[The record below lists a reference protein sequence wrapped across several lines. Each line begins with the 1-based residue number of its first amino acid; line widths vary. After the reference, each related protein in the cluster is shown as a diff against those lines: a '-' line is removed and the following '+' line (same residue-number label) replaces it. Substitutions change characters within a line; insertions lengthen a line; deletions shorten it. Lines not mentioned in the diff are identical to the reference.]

1 MKISHHWLNLG
12 LLFALAALLLF
23 LNLGELGLTD
33 RDEGRNAEAGREM
46 LESGDWISPT
56 FNYEPRFQKP
66 ALVYWLMAIAY
77 RALEVSEFAAR
88 LPSALFGVS
97 LILLQYVFLT
107 TCRGPVIGLF
117 GALMLLLN
125 VEIIALSRMALTDS
139 ALIFFITLALFSF
152 WLGFRSEAPDRRW
165 LWLFYIA
172 MALATLTKG
181 PVGFLVP
188 LVTVALYLAMTS
200 QWGRFWREG
209 YPLAGTAVLV
219 LLALPWYALMWSR
232 HGAAYAAAAQANTVG
247 RFFNPMEGHG
257 FTVLFYLPVLLLGF
271 FPWSGWLPYAW
282 YQAFKAWRD
291 RAPVAPG
298 MQRVPR
304 VTRDVPPPQPSPNLG
319 EGKGGG
325 FTRHPLPVTEDVEF
339 FAAIWVAVVFVF
351 FTLSSTR
358 LPHYIGPL
366 FPAAALLTASYWNR
380 SRVHPDTR
388 GARAAIHTVM
398 LLGCLLALA
407 FAFAPTVYSKL
418 GDKIIEEFPL
428 AGQIDPWAGPW
439 NSNIA
444 YVLATSVL
452 IGMALVGYL
461 GLSEERRAGAFWA
474 AGATLIV
481 MVLILLLATLPR
493 MNRYAVA
500 PPQELAYAAGLNLG
514 PDDRLI
520 AYGTTRPSTVF
531 YAKRKVIFVGRGEE
545 ERMRE
550 HLGRPGRTM
559 ILLPARLRPRLPL
572 ETLDYPIV
580 LQRFGYILLADRSPV
595 NVPPPPE
602 PPPAPRIPGH

>member
-1 MKISHHWLNLG
+1 MKIPQHRINVSLLLG
-12 LLFALAALLLF
+12 LATLLLF

-66 ALVYWLMAIAY
+66 VLVYWLMAIAY
-77 RALEVSEFAAR
+77 RALGVSEFAAR
-88 LPSALFGVS
+88 LPSALFGVA

-107 TCRGPVIGLF
+107 RCRGPVIALF

-125 VEIIALSRMALTDS
+125 VEIIGLSRMALTDS
-139 ALIFFITLALFSF
+139 ALIFFMTLALFSF
-152 WLGFRSEAPDRRW
+152 WLGFRRERPDRRR
-165 LWLFYIA
+165 LWLFYLA

-188 LVTVALYLAMTS
+188 LVTVALYLAMTR

-232 HGAAYAAAAQANTVG
+232 HGAAYAASAQANTVG
-247 RFFNPMEGHG
+247 RFLNPMEGHG

-282 YQAFKAWRD
+282 YQAFRNWR
-291 RAPVAPG
+291 VARNAG
-298 MQRVPR
+298 
-304 VTRDVPPPQPSPNLG
+304 VTREPSHSSDDLDW
-319 EGKGGG
+319 
-325 FTRHPLPVTEDVEF
+325 FS
-339 FAAIWVAVVFVF
+339 AAWVLVVLVF

-366 FPAAALLTASYWNR
+366 FPAAAILTACYWNR
-380 SRVHPDTR
+380 SLIRPDTR

-418 GDKIIEEFPL
+418 SDKIIEEFPL

-444 YVLATSVL
+444 YVLATIVL
-452 IGMALVGYL
+452 LGTALVGYL

-481 MVLILLLATLPR
+481 MVFIILLATLPR
-493 MNRYAVA
+493 LHRFVVA

-531 YAKRKVIFVGRGEE
+531 YAKRKVLFVGRGEE

-550 HLGRPGRTM
+550 HLRRPGRTM

-572 ETLDYPIV
+572 DTLDYPIV

-595 NVPPPPE
+595 KVPPPPE
-602 PPPAPRIPGH
+602 PPPSPRIPGH